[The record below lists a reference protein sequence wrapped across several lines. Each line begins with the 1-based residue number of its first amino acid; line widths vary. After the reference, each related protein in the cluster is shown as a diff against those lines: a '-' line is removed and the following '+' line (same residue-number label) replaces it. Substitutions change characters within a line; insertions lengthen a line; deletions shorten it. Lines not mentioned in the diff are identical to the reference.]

1 LAVQTIDEIIQTI
14 ARQRGRGE
22 SPAQVTLFQI
32 EAAPGERIS
41 HLPIEAE
48 LAQAWVALTGEPFRP
63 HQAHALTALRRGEPV
78 ALRASSANVAMTA
91 HLLLYAML
99 LADQDAAALVFAP
112 DAQTVRATQALLA
125 QINRDLPAPL
135 RIATTLLEPN
145 RRPDHYARIAIATPE
160 VVHARLLRH
169 HDRAWRLFWP
179 RLRLIML
186 PEIQRY
192 SGIAAAQLADLLVRI
207 QRVAVGHSGQAPNLL
222 ATLLDVAAAEPALT
236 SLIGHAW
243 KIVPADDG
251 GRDPVTLAVW
261 RRPESAKPSGAAWLR
276 DAPDIATALQ
286 RQGYQVHITC
296 RAIEQALLAPMIG
309 DLPHV
314 TFGPNL
320 GAGQV
325 LIAAG
330 YPGSHSA
337 LRRMLRA
344 GYAAVVL
351 LLGDLPHEQ
360 ALARHVETLLD
371 DPATSWL
378 PTPTNAYVLAKHV
391 LCAATEQ
398 PLTEAEADSWGVQ
411 EIVARLVEQGR
422 LVDLPDPEVAW
433 KPTDAVGDP
442 YVDWSLHSAS
452 GGPITA
458 RSEQGQAVDLI
469 EPAQYERWAFPNAAL
484 PPGVGGFRVL
494 SRDDDAAMITLRLE
508 SNGRRTYPLRRCD
521 VTLRETRETRSLAG
535 GRAIGWG
542 RVVVSEEIYGYREAT
557 ANSAPADIALKP
569 TLNASWTAPG
579 CWFDLATAVQI
590 HGQLIGWSLAAAL
603 PLRALCDFTDIVPC
617 YDHEKRRLYLVDAQ
631 PGGNGLAQWM
641 YAHTE
646 DLLPLAY
653 DIALACR
660 NDPLLEPLS
669 RVDMDWLL
677 AILGRPPEAPVAI
690 ERARAPEPVRRTELI
705 EGPPP
710 GVPTI
715 AGPAAPARHESPGIP
730 APSSASASTPQFP
743 GTSRGRASTEL
754 PPAKPENA
762 PASAAPTSRSYDVV
776 QGNHSQAEPQ
786 TGGTPTQAGGAPR
799 RERSPEPSEAR
810 HRERRGRSPQQDM
823 FEPRDRARDA
833 QPPRGPDR
841 PAPAAPPNQAPASPD
856 TARSKAPP
864 AHQGSSPSTSPP
876 ERSPRSPGPPPRPEP
891 TPPPDDDPPD
901 ANALIERLRR
911 QRQQREAQ
919 ESANQRA
926 RKPPQHAASDSEV
939 EQRFAAGDNIF
950 CLPYGDGVV
959 RDSRIEDG
967 QEVLTVTFPAY
978 GDLTIDPAKSL
989 VRKLDKNAT
998 EEDDLL

>member
-1 LAVQTIDEIIQTI
+1 VQSIGEIIQTI

-22 SPAQVTLFQI
+22 TPAQVTLFQL
-32 EAAPGERIS
+32 EAAAGERIS
-41 HLPIEAE
+41 HLPIESE

-78 ALRASSANVAMTA
+78 ALRAASADVAMTA

-99 LADQDAAALVFAP
+99 LADHDAAALVVVP
-112 DAQTVRATQALLA
+112 DAETVRATQALLA
-125 QINRDLPAPL
+125 RINLDLPSPL
-135 RIATTLLEPN
+135 RIDTTLLEPN
-145 RRPDHYARIAIATPE
+145 RRPDHHARIAIATPD
-160 VVHARLLRH
+160 VVHTRLLRH

-179 RLRLIML
+179 RLRLVML

-192 SGIAAAQLADLLVRI
+192 NGVAAAHLADLLVRI
-207 QRVAVGHSGQAPNLL
+207 ERVAAGHGGQAPNLL

-236 SLIGHAW
+236 SLLGNPW
-243 KIVPADDG
+243 KVVPADDG
-251 GRDPVTLAVW
+251 GRDPATLAVW
-261 RRPESAKPSGAAWLR
+261 RHPDGAKPSSASWLR

-296 RAIEQALLAPMIG
+296 RAIEQALLAPIIG
-309 DLPHV
+309 DLPRV

-360 ALARHVETLLD
+360 ALARHVDTLLS
-371 DPATSWL
+371 DPASTWL
-378 PTPTNAYVLAKHV
+378 PAPTNAYVLAKHV

-398 PLTEAEADSWGVQ
+398 PLTEAEAESWGVK
-411 EIVARLVEQGR
+411 EIVARLVEQGQ

-442 YVDWSLHSAS
+442 YLDWSLRSAS
-452 GGPITA
+452 GGAIMA
-458 RSEQGQAVDLI
+458 RTEQGQAVDLI

-494 SRDDDAAMITLRLE
+494 SRDDDSGTIALRLE
-508 SNGRRTYPLRRCD
+508 SNGRRTYPLRRCE
-521 VTLRETRETRSLAG
+521 VALRETRETRSLTG

-542 RVVVSEEIYGYREAT
+542 RVVVNEEIYGYREA
-557 ANSAPADIALKP
+557 AASSAPADIALKP
-569 TLNASWTAPG
+569 TLHARWTAPA
-579 CWFDLATAVQI
+579 CWFDLATAVQVN
-590 HGQLIGWSLAAAL
+590 GQLIGWSLAAAL
-603 PLRALCDFTDIVPC
+603 PLRALCDFTDSVPC
-617 YDHEKRRLYLVDAQ
+617 YDHEQRRLYLVDAQ
-631 PGGNGLAQWM
+631 PGGNGLSQWT
-641 YAHTE
+641 YAHAE
-646 DLLPLAY
+646 ELLPLAY

-677 AILGRPPEAPVAI
+677 ALLGRPPEAPVAI

-710 GVPTI
+710 AAPTI
-715 AGPAAPARHESPGIP
+715 VSPASPSYGSAPARRESTSKP
-730 APSSASASTPQFP
+730 APAQ
-743 GTSRGRASTEL
+743 
-754 PPAKPENA
+754 PEKA
-762 PASAAPTSRSYDVV
+762 PAPAPPHRARTPEPPRS
-776 QGNHSQAEPQ
+776 
-786 TGGTPTQAGGAPR
+786 
-799 RERSPEPSEAR
+799 RERQP
-810 HRERRGRSPQQDM
+810 DM

-833 QPPRGPDR
+833 QPRAPDR
-841 PAPAAPPNQAPASPD
+841 PAPTPPPAAPNQPPKQPDAARSNTAAPARPASGG
-856 TARSKAPP
+856 PP
-864 AHQGSSPSTSPP
+864 TPPP
-876 ERSPRSPGPPPRPEP
+876 ERSSRSPSPKARPEP
-891 TPPPDDDPPD
+891 PPPPIDDDIPAD

-911 QRQQREAQ
+911 QRHQREAAQ
-919 ESANQRA
+919 SANERA
-926 RKPPQHAASDSEV
+926 SRPQQHASNDSVV
-939 EQRFAAGDNIF
+939 EQRFAAGDAIF

-959 RDSRIEDG
+959 RASRIEDG
-967 QEVLTVTFPAY
+967 QELLTVNFPAY

-989 VRKLDKNAT
+989 VRKLDNAAP

>member
-1 LAVQTIDEIIQTI
+1 MQSIGEIIQTI

-22 SPAQVTLFQI
+22 TPAQVTLFQL
-32 EAAPGERIS
+32 EAAAGERIS

-78 ALRASSANVAMTA
+78 ALRAASADVAMTA

-99 LADQDAAALVFAP
+99 LADRDAAALVIAP
-112 DAQTVRATQALLA
+112 DAETVRATRALLA
-125 QINRDLPAPL
+125 RINQDLPSPL

-145 RRPDHYARIAIATPE
+145 RRPDHYARIAITTPE
-160 VVHARLLRH
+160 VVHTRLLRH

-179 RLRLIML
+179 RLRLVML
-186 PEIQRY
+186 PEIHRY
-192 SGIAAAQLADLLVRI
+192 NGVAAAHLADLLVRI
-207 QRVAVGHSGQAPNLL
+207 ERVVAGHSAQPPNLL

-236 SLIGHAW
+236 SLLGHPW
-243 KIVPADDG
+243 KVVPADDG
-251 GRDPVTLAVW
+251 GRDPATLAVW
-261 RRPESAKPSGAAWLR
+261 RHPDGAKPSGAAWLR

-296 RAIEQALLAPMIG
+296 RAIEQALLAPIIG
-309 DLPHV
+309 DLPRV

-360 ALARHVETLLD
+360 ALSRHVDTLLS

-378 PTPTNAYVLAKHV
+378 PAPTNAYVLAKHV

-398 PLTEAEADSWGVQ
+398 PLTEAEAKSWGVQ
-411 EIVARLVEQGR
+411 EIVARLVEQGQ

-442 YVDWSLHSAS
+442 YLDWSLRSAS
-452 GGPITA
+452 GGAIMVRT
-458 RSEQGQAVDLI
+458 EQGQAVDLI

-494 SRDDDAAMITLRLE
+494 SRDDDAGTIALRLE

-521 VTLRETRETRSLAG
+521 VALRETRETREMRSLPG
-535 GRAIGWG
+535 SRAIGWG
-542 RVVVSEEIYGYREAT
+542 RVMVSEEIYGYREAT

-569 TLNASWTAPG
+569 TLHARWTAPA
-579 CWFDLATAVQI
+579 CWFDLATAVQVN
-590 HGQLIGWSLAAAL
+590 GQLIGWSLAAAL
-603 PLRALCDFTDIVPC
+603 PLRALCDFTDLVPC
-617 YDHEKRRLYLVDAQ
+617 YDHEQRRLYLVDVQ
-631 PGGNGLAQWM
+631 PGGNGLSQWM
-641 YAHTE
+641 YAHVE
-646 DLLPLAY
+646 ELLPLAY

-677 AILGRPPEAPVAI
+677 ALLGRPPDAPVAI

-710 GVPTI
+710 SAPTI
-715 AGPAAPARHESPGIP
+715 ISPANPTYGSAPAPARHESAGIP
-730 APSSASASTPQFP
+730 TPAQ
-743 GTSRGRASTEL
+743 
-754 PPAKPENA
+754 PENA
-762 PASAAPTSRSYDVV
+762 PAPV
-776 QGNHSQAEPQ
+776 P
-786 TGGTPTQAGGAPR
+786 PR
-799 RERSPEPSEAR
+799 RERPPEPP
-810 HRERRGRSPQQDM
+810 RSRAPQQDM
-823 FEPRDRARDA
+823 SGPRDRSRDS
-833 QPPRGPDR
+833 QPPRAPDR
-841 PAPAAPPNQAPASPD
+841 PTPASPPSPPNQPPRYPD
-856 TARSKAPP
+856 AARGSKAPP
-864 AHQGSSPSTSPP
+864 ARPTSGGPPSPPP
-876 ERSPRSPGPPPRPEP
+876 ERSSRSPSPPARPDP
-891 TPPPDDDPPD
+891 AQPHTDDDGPPD

-911 QRQQREAQ
+911 QRHQREAEQ
-919 ESANQRA
+919 SANERA
-926 RKPPQHAASDSEV
+926 NRPQQPASSDSVV
-939 EQRFAAGDNIF
+939 EQRFAAGDGIF

-959 RDSRIEDG
+959 RASWIEDG
-967 QEVLTVTFPAY
+967 QELLTVAFPAY

-989 VRKLDKNAT
+989 VRKLDNAAP

>member
-1 LAVQTIDEIIQTI
+1 VQSIGEIIQTI

-22 SPAQVTLFQI
+22 SPAQVTLFQL
-32 EAAPGERIS
+32 EAAAGERIS

-63 HQAHALTALRRGEPV
+63 HQAHALTALRRGEPL
-78 ALRASSANVAMTA
+78 ALRAASADVAMTA

-99 LADQDAAALVFAP
+99 LADRDAAALIFAP
-112 DAQTVRATQALLA
+112 DAETVRATRALLA
-125 QINRDLPAPL
+125 RINQDLPSPL

-145 RRPDHYARIAIATPE
+145 RRPEHYARIAIATPE
-160 VVHARLLRH
+160 VVHTRLLRH

-179 RLRLIML
+179 RLRLVLL
-186 PEIQRY
+186 PEIHRY
-192 SGIAAAQLADLLVRI
+192 NGVAAAHLADLLVRI
-207 QRVAVGHSGQAPNLL
+207 ERVAAGHSGQAPNLL
-222 ATLLDVAAAEPALT
+222 ATLIDVAAAEPALT
-236 SLIGHAW
+236 SLLGHPW
-243 KIVPADDG
+243 KVVPADDG
-251 GRDPVTLAVW
+251 GRDPATLAVW
-261 RRPESAKPSGAAWLR
+261 RHPDGAKPSGAAWLR

-296 RAIEQALLAPMIG
+296 RAIEQALLAPIIG
-309 DLPHV
+309 DLPRV

-360 ALARHVETLLD
+360 ALARHVDTLLS

-378 PTPTNAYVLAKHV
+378 PAPTNAYVLAKHV

-411 EIVARLVEQGR
+411 EIVARLVEQGQ

-442 YVDWSLHSAS
+442 YLDWSLRSAS
-452 GGPITA
+452 GGALVVRT
-458 RSEQGQAVDLI
+458 EQGQAVDLI

-494 SRDDDAAMITLRLE
+494 SRDDDVGTIALRME

-521 VTLRETRETRSLAG
+521 VELRETRETREMRSLPG
-535 GRAIGWG
+535 SRAIGWG
-542 RVVVSEEIYGYREAT
+542 RVVVSEEIYGYREAA

-569 TLNASWTAPG
+569 TLNARWIAPA
-579 CWFDLATAVQI
+579 CWFDLATAVQV

-603 PLRALCDFTDIVPC
+603 PLRALCDFTDLVPC

-631 PGGNGLAQWM
+631 PGGNGLSQWA
-641 YAHTE
+641 YAHVE
-646 DLLPLAY
+646 ELLPLAY

-677 AILGRPPEAPVAI
+677 ALLGRPPDAPVAI

-710 GVPTI
+710 SVPTI
-715 AGPAAPARHESPGIP
+715 AGPASPPHGSAPAPARHESASKP
-730 APSSASASTPQFP
+730 APTPAQ
-743 GTSRGRASTEL
+743 
-754 PPAKPENA
+754 PENA
-762 PASAAPTSRSYDVV
+762 PAAT
-776 QGNHSQAEPQ
+776 
-786 TGGTPTQAGGAPR
+786 PR
-799 RERSPEPSEAR
+799 RERPPDPP
-810 HRERRGRSPQQDM
+810 RSRAPQQDM
-823 FEPRDRARDA
+823 FGPRERARDS
-833 QPPRGPDR
+833 QPPRAPDR
-841 PAPAAPPNQAPASPD
+841 PAPAAPAAPPNQPPKYPD
-856 TARSKAPP
+856 AARGSKAPP
-864 AHQGSSPSTSPP
+864 ARPNSGGPPSPPP
-876 ERSPRSPGPPPRPEP
+876 ERSSRSPSSPARPDPAPAQPRI
-891 TPPPDDDPPD
+891 DDDGPPD

-911 QRQQREAQ
+911 QRHQREAEQ
-919 ESANQRA
+919 SANERA
-926 RKPPQHAASDSEV
+926 SRPQQHASDSVV
-939 EQRFAAGDNIF
+939 EQRFAAGDGIF

-959 RDSRIEDG
+959 RASWIEDG
-967 QEVLTVTFPAY
+967 QELLTVNFPAY

-989 VRKLDKNAT
+989 VRKLDNAAP

>member
-1 LAVQTIDEIIQTI
+1 MQSIGEIIQTI

-22 SPAQVTLFQI
+22 TPAQVTLFQL
-32 EAAPGERIS
+32 EAATGERIS

-78 ALRASSANVAMTA
+78 ALRAASADVAMTA

-99 LADQDAAALVFAP
+99 LADRDATALVCAP
-112 DAQTVRATQALLA
+112 DAETVRATRALLA
-125 QINRDLPAPL
+125 RINQDLPSPL
-135 RIATTLLEPN
+135 RIETTLLEPN
-145 RRPDHYARIAIATPE
+145 RRPDHYARIAIATPDI
-160 VVHARLLRH
+160 VHTRLLRH

-179 RLRLIML
+179 RLRLVML
-186 PEIQRY
+186 PEIHRY
-192 SGIAAAQLADLLVRI
+192 NGVAAAHLADLLARI
-207 QRVAVGHSGQAPNLL
+207 ERVAAGHGGQAPNLL
-222 ATLLDVAAAEPALT
+222 ATLLDVAEAEPALN
-236 SLIGHAW
+236 SLIGQPW
-243 KIVPADDG
+243 KVVPADDG
-251 GRDPVTLAVW
+251 GRDPATLAVW
-261 RRPESAKPSGAAWLR
+261 RHPDGTKPSGPAWLR

-296 RAIEQALLAPMIG
+296 RAMEQALLAPIIG
-309 DLPHV
+309 DLPRV

-360 ALARHVETLLD
+360 ALARHVDTLLS

-378 PTPTNAYVLAKHV
+378 PAPTNAYVLAKHV

-398 PLTEAEADSWGVQ
+398 PLTEVEADSWGVK
-411 EIVARLVEQGR
+411 EIVARLVEQGQ

-442 YVDWSLHSAS
+442 YLDWSLHSAS
-452 GGPITA
+452 GGAIMA
-458 RSEQGQAVDLI
+458 RTEQGQAVDLI

-494 SRDDDAAMITLRLE
+494 SRDDDAGTITLRLE
-508 SNGRRTYPLRRCD
+508 SNGRRAYPLRRCEIA
-521 VTLRETRETRSLAG
+521 LRETRETRRLSG
-535 GRAIGWG
+535 NRPIGWG
-542 RVVVSEEIYGYREAT
+542 RVVVNEEIYGYREAA

-569 TLNASWTAPG
+569 TLQARWTAPT
-579 CWFDLATAVQI
+579 CWFDLATAVQV

-617 YDHEKRRLYLVDAQ
+617 YDHEQHRLYLVDAQ
-631 PGGNGLAQWM
+631 PGGNGLSQWI
-641 YAHTE
+641 YAHAE
-646 DLLPLAY
+646 ELLPLAY

-677 AILGRPPEAPVAI
+677 ALLGRPPEAPVAI
-690 ERARAPEPVRRTELI
+690 ERARAPEPVRRTELV

-710 GVPTI
+710 ATPTI
-715 AGPAAPARHESPGIP
+715 VNPASSAYGNAPPPARHESASKPTPAQPEKVPPP
-730 APSSASASTPQFP
+730 AP
-743 GTSRGRASTEL
+743 
-754 PPAKPENA
+754 
-762 PASAAPTSRSYDVV
+762 
-776 QGNHSQAEPQ
+776 
-786 TGGTPTQAGGAPR
+786 PR
-799 RERSPEPSEAR
+799 RERQPEQPR
-810 HRERRGRSPQQDM
+810 RERQPDM
-823 FEPRDRARDA
+823 FEPRDRSRDP
-833 QPPRGPDR
+833 QPPRAPER
-841 PAPAAPPNQAPASPD
+841 PAPTPPAAASSQPTKQPDAARGNSVPPARPAS
-856 TARSKAPP
+856 S
-864 AHQGSSPSTSPP
+864 
-876 ERSPRSPGPPPRPEP
+876 RPP
-891 TPPPDDDPPD
+891 TPPAERSLRTPSPPAPSEPPPPPIEEDVPAD

-911 QRQQREAQ
+911 QRHQREAAQ
-919 ESANQRA
+919 SVNERA
-926 RKPPQHAASDSEV
+926 SRPQPHVDNSSLV
-939 EQRFAAGDNIF
+939 EQRFAAGDAIF

-959 RDSRIEDG
+959 RASRIEDE
-967 QEVLTVTFPAY
+967 QEILTVTFPAY

-989 VRKLDKNAT
+989 VRKLDTAT
-998 EEDDLL
+998 PEEDDLL